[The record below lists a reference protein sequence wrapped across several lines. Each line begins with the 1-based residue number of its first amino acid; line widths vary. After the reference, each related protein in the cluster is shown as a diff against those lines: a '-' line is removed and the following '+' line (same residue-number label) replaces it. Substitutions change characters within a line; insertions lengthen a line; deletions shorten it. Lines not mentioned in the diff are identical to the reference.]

1 MELVLG
7 ELKGVLSDSVSKFLK
22 ENVKF
27 EESDIKSIFGDS
39 MDKVLYHDEGF
50 IKEVS
55 NKMSDVIM
63 PAYMKELRYLKTV
76 VKGVDKMTLSMK
88 ELQDRLA
95 VELKSIVPNPQNHDD
110 TLKRV
115 NVVMAKFIDRVT
127 KIAEKDI
134 GLREVTPEDKK
145 IDEIIEAKKMDKET
159 DKETDKKKHI
169 LPTPKAVADA
179 FSQNVLSIIKL
190 KDIIKQKGGSSQMN
204 QSSQM
209 HQSPNVVQTP
219 SEHQSP
225 MITGGSPSVHQS
237 PKVEHVPQVDPKVFE
252 YFTEEHPVKIPEG
265 NNFTKPNGNLSNQ
278 IGNILGPYIAKKR
291 KESAKEMEE
300 LENSKTYQN
309 TISSLNNLLITNP
322 SIPPEKINI
331 LLELIMES
339 GMSVDELNKIIEQI
353 QNKKNSNKRRGGTR
367 KKRY

>member
-95 VELKSIVPNPQNHDD
+95 DELKLIVPNPQNHDD

-115 NVVMAKFIDRVT
+115 NIVIAKFIDRVT

-134 GLREVTPEDKK
+134 GLRDATPEDKK
-145 IDEIIEAKKMDKET
+145 IDEVKET
-159 DKETDKKKHI
+159 EKEPEKKERI
-169 LPTPKAVADA
+169 LSTPQAVANA
-179 FSQNVLSIIKL
+179 FSQNVLNIIR
-190 KDIIKQKGGSSQMN
+190 QTGGSSQMHQTPN
-204 QSSQM
+204 VVQSSQM
-209 HQSPNVVQTP
+209 HQSPSVHQT
-219 SEHQSP
+219 P
-225 MITGGSPSVHQS
+225 MITGGSSQMHQS
-237 PKVEHVPQVDPKVFE
+237 SRVEHVPQVDPKVFE
-252 YFTEEHPVKIPEG
+252 YFMEKHPVKIPKG
-265 NNFTKPNGNLSNQ
+265 NYTEPDNNTNLSELVNAR
-278 IGNILGPYIAKKR
+278 LAPYVSQKIQENAKK
-291 KESAKEMEE
+291 MEE
-300 LENSKTYQN
+300 IQNSKTYQN
-309 TISSLNNLLITNP
+309 TISSLNNFIIMNP

-331 LLELIMES
+331 LLQLIKDE
-339 GMSVDELNKIIEQI
+339 DELNKIIEHI
-353 QNKKNSNKRRGGTR
+353 KTKQNGTKRRGGTR

>member
-27 EESDIKSIFGDS
+27 EEADIKSIFGDS

-63 PAYMKELRYLKTV
+63 PAYMKELRYLKKV

-95 VELKSIVPNPQNHDD
+95 DELKSIVPNPQNHDD

-145 IDEIIEAKKMDKET
+145 IDEVKET
-159 DKETDKKKHI
+159 EKEPEKKERI
-169 LPTPKAVADA
+169 LSTPQAVANA
-179 FSQNVLSIIKL
+179 FSQNVLN
-190 KDIIKQKGGSSQMN
+190 IIKQKGGSPSV
-204 QSSQM
+204 
-209 HQSPNVVQTP
+209 HQT
-219 SEHQSP
+219 P
-225 MITGGSPSVHQS
+225 MITGGSPSVDQS
-237 PKVEHVPQVDPKVFE
+237 PKVHQSPSVDQSPNVDQSSQMLQSPSIEHVPQVG
-252 YFTEEHPVKIPEG
+252 TEIYSYMTEKSQPVKIPEG
-265 NNFTKPNGNLSNQ
+265 NNFIEPNGNLSNQ

-291 KESAKEMEE
+291 KESAKKMEE

-322 SIPPEKINI
+322 NIPPEKINI
-331 LLELIMES
+331 LLELIKES
-339 GMSVDELNKIIEQI
+339 NMSVDELNKIIEQI
-353 QNKKNSNKRRGGTR
+353 QNKQNGNKRRGGTR